1 VAETLLRY
9 REEYGLTYFGVLEA
23 HMTDFAKVIERLR

>member
-9 REEYGLTYFGVLEA
+9 REEYGLTYFGALKA
-23 HMTDFAKVIERLR
+23 HMTDPAKVI